1 MADTPEP
8 FSPSIFLDLPPT
20 PRADDHVLPFIS
32 RVLMEEEEDTNDEAF
47 FYPADHPALLQVQQ
61 PFAEILSD
69 ATNTAADD
77 VNNGSVEMEDKKATA
92 ALPPADDDVDL
103 QQGALVSSLFGGR
116 GGHDDML
123 TRAFLKGVEEAKKF
137 LPTTT
142 GTNSLLICS
151 ETETSGSRE
160 HEQVIKKDGNKNR
173 RRTDDSVAAGGGRNT
188 KLMVPVPDE
197 ETDGE
202 TVDQMILHDF
212 NVCISKLTTLHITT
226 TTTTTGG
233 GEAETTTTPPT
244 MMKKKKK
251 IAANSTAGDDLHT
264 LLIHCA
270 QAVGSNDRLSAAK
283 LLRQIKAQ
291 SSPRGDPN
299 QRLAH
304 CFAEGLEARL
314 AGTGTQLY
322 RSLVSKR
329 TSAVEYLK
337 AYHVYLNSCC
347 FKKVS
352 FTFSNRSILKAIDA
366 AAAAAGR
373 KTKMMKLHIVD
384 YGIDYG
390 MQWPNLLRRLS
401 TMEVPVELR
410 ITGIDHPQPGFRPSS
425 RLEETG
431 RCARTLGVPFKFRS
445 VAAAKWETVRAGD
458 LGIDSDSDSD
468 ELLIVNSLGPFT
480 YLINEGVAVDD
491 VDSPSPRDTVLDNIR
506 SLRPDVFVLCVMNA
520 SYSSPFFVTRFRE
533 ALSYYT
539 ALFDMLDATLPR
551 DSEQRLLVERELYG
565 RCALNAVA
573 CEGWDRVERPEAYRQ
588 WQARNHRT
596 GFRQLP
602 LDPETVE
609 FVRDKVGSLYH
620 KDFVIDTDQQWLL
633 KGWKGRIL
641 YAISNWRVA
650 DHA

>member
-20 PRADDHVLPFIS
+20 PRGDGDDPASSSGDDHVLPFIS
-32 RVLMEEEEDTNDEAF
+32 RVLMEEEDTNDEAF
-47 FYPADHPALLQVQQ
+47 LYTADHPALLQAQQ

-69 ATNTAADD
+69 A
-77 VNNGSVEMEDKKATA
+77 VNNGSAELEDTNTRGA
-92 ALPPADDDVDL
+92 AADDVDL
-103 QQGALVSSLFGGR
+103 QVSALFGG
-116 GGHDDML
+116 GGHDGML
-123 TRAFLKGVEEAKKF
+123 SRAFLNGMEEAKKF
-137 LPTTT
+137 LPTT

-151 ETETSGSRE
+151 ATDTSGARE
-160 HEQVIKKDGNKNR
+160 HEQVKKDGKN
-173 RRTDDSVAAGGGRNT
+173 RRTDDSVAGGGRNT
-188 KLMVPVPDE
+188 KLMVSVPDE

-202 TVDQMILHDF
+202 TVDQMILHEF
-212 NVCISKLTTLHITT
+212 NVCISKLTMLHI
-226 TTTTTGG
+226 TTTGG
-233 GEAETTTTPPT
+233 GEVETTTTTTPT
-244 MMKKKKK
+244 KKKKK
-251 IAANSTAGDDLHT
+251 RNTKKKNAANSKQHPSAGDDLHT

-270 QAVGSNDRLSAAK
+270 QAVGNNDRLSAAK

-291 SSPRGDPN
+291 SSPKGDPN

-314 AGTGTQLY
+314 AGTGTQVY

-347 FKKVS
+347 FKKAS
-352 FTFSNRSILKAIDA
+352 FTFSNRSILKAIE
-366 AAAAAGR
+366 AAAGR
-373 KTKMMKLHIVD
+373 KTKTKTKMKVHIVD

-390 MQWPNLLRRLS
+390 MQWPNLLRRFS
-401 TMEVPVELR
+401 TMEVPVEVR

-431 RCARTLGVPFKFRS
+431 RRLSRCARNLGVPFKFRS
-445 VAAAKWETVRAGD
+445 IVAAKWETIRAGD
-458 LGIDSDSDSD
+458 LGVDAD

-480 YLINEGVAVDD
+480 YLINEGVEDD
-491 VDSPSPRDTVLDNIR
+491 VDSPSPRDTVLGNIR
-506 SLRPDVFVLCVMNA
+506 SLRPDVFILCVMSA

-551 DSEQRLLVERELYG
+551 DSEQRLLVERDLYG
-565 RCALNAVA
+565 RCALNAIA
-573 CEGWDRVERPEAYRQ
+573 CEGRDRVERPEAYRQ

-596 GFRQLP
+596 GFTQLP
-602 LDPETVE
+602 LDPDTVE
-609 FVRDKVGSLYH
+609 FVRDKVSSLYH

-650 DHA
+650 DHDSTST